1 MLVVDLDPVEPL
13 QDVLH
18 LVRDQ
23 LGEASAAGNRHRGV
37 R

>member
-1 MLVVDLDPVEPL
+1 MLVVDPDPVEPL

-23 LGEASAAGNRHRGV
+23 FGEALAAGNRDDGV